1 MPSND
6 TMPNKR
12 TSLLIFPLLSTL
24 FCFSMFYRLTNAVIA
39 PDLIREF
46 HLNAER
52 LGVLSSAFFYTFA
65 LFQIPMGVLLDR
77 MAPRKVIA
85 FFTLVGA
92 AGAFI
97 FACAGG
103 YYLALAGRALLG
115 IGMAA
120 ALMGSFKVFVNR
132 YPPRRF
138 AFLSGAII
146 SIGTLGPIAATS
158 PLVYL
163 NSTIGWRLTFVYC
176 GIITVALAL
185 SLFWVLREDDH
196 EGGREILISA
206 TAGQKAGVIKSLQWV
221 FGTLAFWQIG
231 AMSFFRS
238 GTFMGL
244 QGVWL
249 GPFLMEIKGFAPL
262 TAGNIL
268 MMLSLGAAVGAPIAG
283 YLAER
288 VFRSTKSVILLGVSV
303 YVLLLIP
310 LTGVLQIDSAVAYGV
325 VFMLQGFFG
334 SFGILCYTHIKELFP
349 LSMSGTVIAAVNFFV
364 MAGGAVFMQ
373 GIGIIIS
380 SYSGNHAI
388 YSAGAYHVAF
398 LICLLGIIASLIF
411 YAFSKTHNDEAGE
424 GSKGQRSEGISAYP
438 EG

>member
-1 MPSND
+1 
-6 TMPNKR
+6 MPNKR
-12 TSLLIFPLLSTL
+12 TSFFILPLLSTL

-39 PDLIREF
+39 PDLIKAF
-46 HLNAER
+46 NLNAER

-77 MAPRKVIA
+77 IPPRKIIA
-85 FFTLVGA
+85 LFTLIGA
-92 AGAFI
+92 SGAFV

-103 YYLALAGRALLG
+103 FYLALAGRALLG

-185 SLFWVLREDDH
+185 LLFWVLREDDH
-196 EGGREILISA
+196 EGGQEILISA
-206 TAGQKAGVIKSLQWV
+206 SAGQQRGVIKSLQWV

-231 AMSFFRS
+231 AMSFFRA
-238 GTFMGL
+238 GTFIAL
-244 QGVWL
+244 LGVWL

-262 TAGNIL
+262 TAGNVL

-334 SFGILCYTHIKELFP
+334 SFGILSYTHIKELFP

-373 GIGIIIS
+373 GIGVIIS
-380 SYSGNHAI
+380 SYSGNHQI

-398 LICLLGIIASLIF
+398 LICVVGIVASLIF
-411 YAFSKTHNDEAGE
+411 YAFSKAHNDSTADAGR
-424 GSKGQRSEGISAYP
+424 GQRSGDISAYS

>member
-1 MPSND
+1 MPKKHQSFF
-6 TMPNKR
+6 
-12 TSLLIFPLLSTL
+12 IFPLLCTL

-39 PDLIREF
+39 PDLIAAF
-46 HLNAER
+46 NLNAER

-77 MAPRKVIA
+77 IGPRKVMTS
-85 FFTLVGA
+85 FTLIGA

-97 FACAGG
+97 FAWAGG
-103 YYLALAGRALLG
+103 YYFALAGRALLG

-138 AFLSGAII
+138 SFLSGAII
-146 SIGTLGPIAATS
+146 SIGTVGPVLATS

-185 SLFWVLREDDH
+185 LLFWVLREDDC
-196 EGGREILISA
+196 EGGAEIPISA
-206 TAGQKAGVIKSLQWV
+206 TAGQKAGVIKTLGLV
-221 FGTLAFWQIG
+221 FGTLVFWQIG

-249 GPFLMEIKGFAPL
+249 GPYLMEIKGFAPL

-268 MMLSLGAAVGAPIAG
+268 MMLSLGAAVGAPVAG
-283 YLAER
+283 YLCER
-288 VFRSTKSVILLGVSV
+288 VFRSVKVVILLGVGV

-310 LTGVLQIDSAVAYGV
+310 LTGIFKIESTAAYGA

-364 MAGGAVFMQ
+364 MAGGAVVMQ
-373 GIGIIIS
+373 GIGVIIS
-380 SYSGNHAI
+380 AYSGNHAI
-388 YSAGAYHVAF
+388 YSAGAYHLAF
-398 LICLLGIIASLIF
+398 LICILGISVSLIF
-411 YAFSKTHNDEAGE
+411 YAFSKTHHDGVGE
-424 GSKGQRSEGISAYP
+424 GSRGQKVGGICAYP